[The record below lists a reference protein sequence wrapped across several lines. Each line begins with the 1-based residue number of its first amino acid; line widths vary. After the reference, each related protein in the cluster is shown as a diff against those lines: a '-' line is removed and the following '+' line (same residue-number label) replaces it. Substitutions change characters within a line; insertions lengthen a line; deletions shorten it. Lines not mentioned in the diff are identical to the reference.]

1 MVQPVHVV
9 VGIYSYPYVRRYFKA
24 LASKGVPPVKDTYE
38 DVSGKDRDAVTKGKL
53 QVLHK
58 QVNCRLCSWM
68 GLDQMRITLSHSS
81 NNRANSS
88 KNRIFY
94 RLNYYTSLVD
104 AYMYIIVCC
113 TT

>member
-1 MVQPVHVV
+1 MVQPVA
-9 VGIYSYPYVRRYFKA
+9 VGIYSCPFVRRYFKA

-68 GLDQMRITLSHSS
+68 GLDQMRITLSHSN
-81 NNRANSS
+81 NNRVNSS
-88 KNRIFY
+88 KDRIFY
-94 RLNYYTSLVD
+94 RLNYLYFTED
-104 AYMYIIVCC
+104 AYMYIIVCR